1 MAGERERKELPQ
13 CKALL
18 GEQRIMGQEA
28 EAEAEPV
35 TSGRALAGVSCGSW
49 LLWGSGWAATWPG
62 LRPTVL
68 GLCSAAVG

>member
-1 MAGERERKELPQ
+1 
-13 CKALL
+13 
-18 GEQRIMGQEA
+18 MGQEA
-28 EAEAEPV
+28 EAEADPV
-35 TSGRALAGVSCGSW
+35 TSGRALAGVSCVSL